1 MWFGVDA
8 AYRALRRIELR
19 IPKSA
24 SSSLQL
30 ANDTVA
36 AEKKAPMTSSLSA
49 IPRTA
54 PRFAKP
60 FLQCSQCPCLPRV
73 LTRPN
78 IFNEAFS
85 KPTKAFKTSSRRASS
100 ATVNTFASPSGLSSP
115 LSVLGKSIGQT
126 AGKTRPGFFPTI
138 SEKSVAYWLLG
149 SAASV
154 FGIVVFG
161 GLTRLTESG
170 YFIIVRNS

>member
-1 MWFGVDA
+1 M
-8 AYRALRRIELR
+8 
-19 IPKSA
+19 A
-24 SSSLQL
+24 SL
-30 ANDTVA
+30 
-36 AEKKAPMTSSLSA
+36 LSA
-49 IPRTA
+49 IPRAA

-73 LTRPN
+73 VTRPN
-78 IFNEAFS
+78 FVNGAFS

-100 ATVNTFASPSGLSSP
+100 ATGNTLASASGSSSPSL
-115 LSVLGKSIGQT
+115 VLGKSIGQT
-126 AGKTRPGFFPTI
+126 AGKTKPGFFPTI

-170 YFIIVRNS
+170 YSIIVPK